1 MSNPAS
7 EDYDPNAD
15 EIIEESSRPSILQH
29 PERRLLDAILRDAI
43 KEIEKKSKHA
53 RDALKWLEEKDEDW
67 YPWTFSFQRDVA
79 PELKLDVEAARDALT
94 GRKKPYGS
102 KDKNKGKKKQGKGRP
117 KH

>member
-1 MSNPAS
+1 VANPIS

-15 EIIEESSRPSILQH
+15 EIVEEASRSNILQF

-43 KEIEKKSKHA
+43 KEIKKRSKHTKA
-53 RDALKWLEEKDEDW
+53 ALEWLEDDDEDR
-67 YPWTFSFQRDVA
+67 YPWTFSFSRDAA
-79 PELKLDVEAARDALT
+79 PELKLDIQATRDALT

-102 KDKNKGKKKQGKGRP
+102 KVTNKGKKKRGKGRP